1 MKKMIAAILG
11 VTIALGT
18 LLGCSAGKGTEKA
31 DASGTSSSVTTP
43 AESAGTT
50 ETTTAEKGGEI
61 KVWIPPYAKSDA
73 ELTDQM
79 FWDAQFDAF
88 EEETGC
94 TVLVEIMPWEGYKQ
108 KISTGLI
115 SNDGPDIVYIDT
127 PYDLVESGA
136 FEPLDAYFTEEE
148 VDNFLYWNLGQ
159 IKGSQYVA
167 PMLVG
172 NASVL
177 YCNMDI
183 LNSAGYDRPP
193 ETWDEL
199 IEYSLKI
206 KEVAPDVQPFLQNW
220 GSKTKGA
227 LVVSWLPYYWQTGAS
242 FLNAEG
248 MPDIDNEGGLQTVEF
263 LKKLQDVGIFDETI
277 TAAENPRDAFREGKI
292 AMYVGDTGSAKKT
305 TELGIN
311 WEVNPALEGPNGD
324 RATWIAAD
332 SLAIAS
338 NSKNKELAVAAL
350 KYMLSAKVMDAFH
363 EQMYAMCPITK
374 DAKFYDD
381 ERFQTMYLEQPELF
395 HNWPAF
401 ENSDAFWDYLQ
412 KNMQS
417 MYMGEL
423 TPQEVLTD
431 TMQQYTDFIN

>member
-1 MKKMIAAILG
+1 MKKRIL
-11 VTIALGT
+11 AS
-18 LLGCSAGKGTEKA
+18 LLGAMMLLSALSGCGNSETGNTGNNTTNTEQKTE
-31 DASGTSSSVTTP
+31 ASAAETSGSGQT
-43 AESAGTT
+43 
-50 ETTTAEKGGEI
+50 I
-61 KVWIPPYAKSDA
+61 KVWIPPYARTDA

-79 FWDAQFDAF
+79 FWDEQFDAF
-88 EEETGC
+88 EEENGC
-94 TVLVEIMPWEGYKQ
+94 TVQVEIIPWEGYKQ
-108 KISTGLI
+108 KITTGLI
-115 SNDGPDIVYIDT
+115 SSDGPDVVYIDT
-127 PYDLVESGA
+127 PYDLVASGA
-136 FEPLDAYFTEEE
+136 FEPLDDYFTAEE
-148 VDNFLYWNLGQ
+148 VDNYLYWNLGQ
-159 IKGSQYVA
+159 IQGKQYVA

-183 LNSAGYDRPP
+183 LKEAGFDRVP

-206 KEVAPDVQPFLQNW
+206 KEVRPDVQPFLQNW

-227 LVVSWLPYYWQTGAS
+227 LVVSWLPYYWQTGADVLDADGKPS
-242 FLNAEG
+242 IN
-248 MPDIDNEGGLQTVEF
+248 NEGGLQTVEF
-263 LKKLQDVGIFDETI
+263 LRKLMDVGIFDETI
-277 TAAENPRDAFREGKI
+277 TAAENPRDAFRAGEV

-305 TELGIN
+305 TEAGIN
-311 WEVNPALEGPNGD
+311 WEANPALKGPNGD

-332 SLAIAS
+332 SLAVAS

-374 DAKFYDD
+374 DAKFFDD
-381 ERFQTMYLEQPELF
+381 ERFQSMYLDEPELF

-423 TPQEVLTD
+423 TPQQVLD
-431 TMQQYTDFIN
+431 ETMQQYEDFIR